1 MLAATGAAAMAAGIV
16 AETGHRGSSQ
26 PIEPIAGVSPMAHR
40 VARRAGPGQKR
51 GGRVPAEAA
60 EWCFIAR
67 QYFDPGHHDA
77 FWYEERSSCPTAA
90 STSCGESKRMQ
101 AWSVGQTR
109 SWQGPHGTLTC
120 RLISLAKYV
129 RVQSMKVGPNS
140 DTHVFSPTP
149 ADAKKLAAA
158 QVVFVNGLGLEG
170 WMTRLVSASGS
181 RAQTFVASTG
191 IKTRKMED
199 DHHPGRMVTD
209 PHAWQSIAN
218 AKIYVA
224 NIRDGLS
231 KADPA
236 GKSSYDANATAYLA
250 KLDALEQE
258 VKAAIGKIPADHR
271 RIITTHDAFGYF
283 GGAYGME
290 FISPEG
296 VSTDAEPS
304 AKDVARI
311 IAQIRK
317 QKIPAVFLENI
328 TDDRLLKRIGAE
340 SGARIGGTL
349 YSDALTDEKG
359 PAPTYIDMMRHNV
372 KQLAEALTG

>member
-1 MLAATGAAAMAAGIV
+1 MVAGSPALAQSKISVVATFSIMADL
-16 AETGHRGSSQ
+16 
-26 PIEPIAGVSPMAHR
+26 VSNVGGDR
-40 VARRAGPGQKR
+40 VE
-51 GGRVPAEAA
+51 V
-60 EWCFIAR
+60 
-67 QYFDPGHHDA
+67 
-77 FWYEERSSCPTAA
+77 TA
-90 STSCGESKRMQ
+90 
-101 AWSVGQTR
+101 
-109 SWQGPHGTLTC
+109 L
-120 RLISLAKYV
+120 
-129 RVQSMKVGPNS
+129 VGPNS
-140 DTHVFSPTP
+140 DSHVFSPTP

-158 QVVFVNGLGLEG
+158 KVVFVNGLGLEG

-181 RAQTFVASTG
+181 QAQTFVASTG

-236 GKSSYDANATAYLA
+236 GKSAYDANATAYLA

-258 VKAAIGKIPADHR
+258 VKTVIGKIPADHR

-283 GGAYGME
+283 GGDYGME

-296 VSTDAEPS
+296 VSTDAQPS
-304 AKDVARI
+304 AKDMAKI

-317 QKIPAVFLENI
+317 QKIPAVFMENI
-328 TDDRLLKRIGAE
+328 TDPRLMQQIAKETGAK
-340 SGARIGGTL
+340 IGGTL
-349 YSDALTDEKG
+349 YSDALSDAKG
-359 PAPTYIDMMRHNV
+359 PAGTYIDMMRSNV
-372 KQLAEALTG
+372 SELSKALVP